1 MEVFN
6 IFFWNSVDLTPSSF
20 SLFFSSGFSV
30 GNTVAVNHPTPFI
43 HPTPFVLSMSKDEWR
58 SGQALR
64 LSKPAAS
71 FIELGDLG
79 ELTETPQPNLPASVL
94 PSSSDSNL

>member
-1 MEVFN
+1 MLQLI
-6 IFFWNSVDLTPSSF
+6 IFFPG
-20 SLFFSSGFSV
+20 SSGFSV

-43 HPTPFVLSMSKDEWR
+43 LSMSKDEWH

-94 PSSSDSNL
+94 LPTPTFDLPLTS

>member
-1 MEVFN
+1 MEN
-6 IFFWNSVDLTPSSF
+6 IIYDENTKRKRKCKIFFV
-20 SLFFSSGFSV
+20 SSGFSV
-30 GNTVAVNHPTPFI
+30 GNTVAVNHPTPF
-43 HPTPFVLSMSKDEWR
+43 VLSMSKDEWH

-64 LSKPAAS
+64 LSKPVAS

-79 ELTETPQPNLPASVL
+79 ELTETPQPNLPASAL

>member
-6 IFFWNSVDLTPSSF
+6 IFFWNSVTPSSF

-43 HPTPFVLSMSKDEWR
+43 LSMSKDEWR